1 MPADFSGQ
9 TVLVTGASRGIGLAV
24 ARRFADLG
32 ASVGLVATSQS
43 GLEQAARAVDG
54 KTHAVAA
61 DLADPAECRRAV
73 DEVEAALGPVDVLIS
88 CAGVLRR
95 DFVEDVTVDD
105 FELSYRLHVG
115 AGLWLSQRVLPG
127 MRERG
132 RGRIVLVASEF
143 GLIGGPTY
151 ASYCTSKWALV
162 GLAEVMYHE
171 LKGTGVRACAVC
183 PGDVRTDQLA
193 AEHKWGPTGGE
204 SYEKAMRPEYVAGAI
219 VRAAAGSTPVVV
231 VDRPHLRFAFNFM
244 GGPRRL
250 RLLAVHPAFRRLLR
264 ERSPR
269 ALAPAPPVP
278 APPQPPD

>member
-1 MPADFSGQ
+1 MPTDFSGQ

-32 ASVGLVATSQS
+32 GSVGLVATSED
-43 GLEQAARAVDG
+43 GARRAASEIPG
-54 KTHAVAA
+54 KTHAVVA
-61 DLADPAECRRAV
+61 DLADPAQCRRAV

-95 DFVEDVTVDD
+95 DFVEDVSVED
-105 FELSYRLHVG
+105 FELSFRLHVG

-127 MRERG
+127 MRERR

-162 GLAEVMYHE
+162 GLAEVLYHE
-171 LKGTGVRACAVC
+171 LSGTGVHVCAVC

-193 AEHKWGPTGGE
+193 EEHQWGPTGGE
-204 SYEKAMRPEYVAGAI
+204 SYEKAMTPEYVARAI
-219 VRAAAGSTPVVV
+219 VRAARGSSPVVV
-231 VDRPHLRFAFNFM
+231 VDKPHLRFAFNFM

-250 RLLAVHPAFRRLLR
+250 RLLAVHPAFKKLLR

-269 ALAPAPPVP
+269 ALS
-278 APPQPPD
+278 PDTNSGRGE